1 MSDIPEKMRMLVLA
15 NPRAGGG
22 RVFRRM
28 RKIHQ
33 WLNQTEH
40 EVHFEVPL
48 TREETVQH
56 ASQAKENGFDAV
68 IAMGGDGTVKDILEG
83 ATGTGI
89 KFGIIPGGRGND
101 LARNVGYPSHLRSVV
116 LGFHRPKV
124 RTIDV
129 PTLNGNPF
137 GNVGG
142 AGFDSAV
149 VAFATGHG
157 CKLPGTLCYYINV
170 FRAVLTFKPIHMRV
184 TVDDHTHE
192 GMYTMCTVAN
202 GRDFGGGMRIA
213 PDAEVDNGFLDV
225 CLIEN
230 LSAMRLLRQFPSV
243 YRGKHVEMPE
253 VTMLRG
259 KKVVIDS
266 DEPTPLNYDGD
277 FAGNTPGV
285 FEVGKLSI
293 EILVPHMSLSE
304 KVHSRL

>member
-1 MSDIPEKMRMLVLA
+1 MTEAPQKMRMLVLA

-28 RKIHQ
+28 KKIHQ
-33 WLNQTEH
+33 WLNQTGH

-48 TREETVQH
+48 TREETVRH
-56 ASQAKENGFDAV
+56 AAQAKSSGFDAV
-68 IAMGGDGTVKDILEG
+68 IAMGGDGTVKDVLEG
-83 ATGTGI
+83 ATDTGI

-101 LARNVGYPSHLRSVV
+101 LARNVGYPSHLRSTV
-116 LGFHRPKV
+116 LGFQRPRI

-129 PTLNGNPF
+129 PTLNGKPF

-149 VAFATGHG
+149 VAFATTEGG

-170 FRAVLTFKPIHMRV
+170 FRAVITFKPIHMKV
-184 TVDDHTHE
+184 TIDDHTHE
-192 GMYTMCTVAN
+192 GKYTMCTVAN

-213 PDAEVDNGFLDV
+213 PDAEVDDGELDI

-230 LSAMRLLRQFPSV
+230 LSAIRLLRAFPSV
-243 YRGKHVEMPE
+243 YRGKHVELPE

-259 KKVVIDS
+259 KKITIETE
-266 DEPTPLNYDGD
+266 EPTPLNYDGD
-277 FAGNTPGV
+277 FEGNTPGV
-285 FEVGKLSI
+285 FEVGHHI
-293 EILVPHMSLSE
+293 DVLVPHMSLSE
-304 KVHSRL
+304 RVQHRL